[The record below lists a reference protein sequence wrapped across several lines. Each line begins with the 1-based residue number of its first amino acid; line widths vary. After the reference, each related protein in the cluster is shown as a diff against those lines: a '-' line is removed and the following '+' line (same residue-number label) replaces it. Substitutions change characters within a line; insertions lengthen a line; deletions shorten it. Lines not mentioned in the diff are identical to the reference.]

1 MQLSTFYGHKHFIN
15 GSHKNNHQEMLN
27 GARPWL
33 MGPFIA
39 ESGLYKNKYIL
50 WDKTENEGQA

>member
-39 ESGLYKNKYIL
+39 ESGLYKNKYIM
-50 WDKTENEGQA
+50 G